1 MKRGLVTV
9 QESRV
14 TSVQKSIQPRSD
26 FPDASVDHTE
36 ARNIARFGPDDCVVC
51 RRGNRARS
59 RGVPP
64 GNRTDQGPWLWSQG
78 CVPTAGSRLAGQSAD
93 PTRSGAGPM
102 GNPVPLGPGALLV
115 GHDALEQRDQRGDE
129 STAVVRRQA
138 QQGRGHVAHRRFGSA
153 GCLVQVQSSVAVR
166 EGRTIDV
173 GTQDVTLARPTIVG
187 ETM

>member
-1 MKRGLVTV
+1 M
-9 QESRV
+9 
-14 TSVQKSIQPRSD
+14 
-26 FPDASVDHTE
+26 PDYATWAVRDVGMSE
-36 ARNIARFGPDDCVVC
+36 G
-51 RRGNRARS
+51 
-59 RGVPP
+59 
-64 GNRTDQGPWLWSQG
+64 
-78 CVPTAGSRLAGQSAD
+78 TAGSRLAGQSAD

-129 STAVVRRQA
+129 STAVVRRPT
-138 QQGRGHVAHRRFGSA
+138 QQGRGHVAHLRFESA

-187 ETM
+187 RTM